1 MKIIWKVLQQKK
13 IFDFILG
20 SEKKLSLL
28 NIIKFIA
35 RYLKININIV
45 NKKNQIDIYC
55 DNYLIISGN
64 KNKTGAPLIANNYL
78 LRKNNL
84 FLNQIK
90 FNKVLISSIEH
101 YKKNLLIEKNSK

>member
-1 MKIIWKVLQQKK
+1 M
-13 IFDFILG
+13 
-20 SEKKLSLL
+20 
-28 NIIKFIA
+28 
-35 RYLKININIV
+35 KININIV
-45 NKKNQIDIYC
+45 NKKNQINIYC

-64 KNKTGAPLIANNYL
+64 KNKTGATLIANNYL

-101 YKKNLLIEKNSK
+101 HKKNLLIEKNSK